1 MSFSHDIGIFYS
13 DEAKEGLEETSASA
27 PRQERVIPAAQ
38 SPPPPPPPDRDD
50 VLEKLKHLSAISA
63 SARAA
68 LLRSDEVF
76 THNLDALQLPEEDE
90 QPEPVPLSVQK
101 PKSSLFGAWGDSIK
115 TKSIADKAGDA
126 ADEKDGKGTHT
137 EDLTVSASI
146 TADKKD
152 GKGTED
158 QAAIDDA
165 DTAANLKLI
174 AEQKAADDAARAAW
188 EQAKKNYKFW
198 EVRPAKQY
206 YYKFPA
212 GMSATEQAQQQKG
225 LVIAYSV
232 GTSVEYFACVDSQYW
247 SNLGLN
253 LTAGEW
259 VLTTMVPPAI
269 CLVLGPGRRLQQDPL
284 GNFIVLANSI
294 NARSCLVAIET
305 TPAGASERTFALSF
319 LVEAD
324 IDAVATKEDQSE
336 HRGRARDSFLQE
348 CVYPLL
354 EPHIQAANGRLPK
367 DEPLPPIPR
376 YPATVHRPER
386 IQQSGVS
393 NSSLSVIENDAK
405 FIMRRDSIASRK
417 VRRKSVLPK
426 GELVPINGARYGDIG
441 LREGEELGG
450 FGRELLL
457 QFWGDCYD
465 EKVDPAGFSAVLASP
480 GDSTLK
486 IGGKLWCFTKA
497 HRKEVA
503 EDRSQ
508 PPCNAGA
515 LINHAPEGSGANCTW
530 ILPKGKRNQ
539 YPILKMTDNLVYGGF
554 FLFDYDGQKGS
565 VYWPQHVGGVTPR
578 DMPLAAD
585 ADRKLI
591 WPRFNKPS
599 PAPQNF
605 KLPAKKTAAGKKV
618 GVGGKGGNQT
628 HLPTCL
634 CPTCPLGIKK
644 RAKAR
649 AKLVAANNTEARAQE
664 ETDEEDSDDESEDSD
679 DESEDSPLQSPKK
692 KKVKRGTAKESG
704 SKRPD
709 GQTPIQGGGDR
720 QVCAP
725 GCRCPRCRQSQRV
738 PGHGEGC
745 DCTGCVPHG
754 KGCKCEECVPD
765 AKHGKG
771 CRCKEKCAPLSSP
784 PHVVPFAIPP
794 SSPPDQ
800 HGGYGGQQPA
810 LSPVFQPAA
819 GGGRGGKSLAAYLA
833 YSQQQATSYLSHS
846 QQQSTSFLNY
856 MAGGNSRLEIRTCP
870 PDVGI
875 TGGVARFASFCYL
888 IRGYTAWGS
897 GLYRQA
903 HSSMEYN
910 KGAIDLATT
919 NIYRQKLDHI
929 DLRYEYVNAMILAGK
944 AMLEKIGSADNYG
957 AEGEWRVEG
966 QVQRWA
972 ARPRKARRS
981 CYTGRASHSIRQG
994 PTAFLTASSPLAG
1007 VRMHD
1012 PHDRQ
1017 ATTRGRQ

>member
-1 MSFSHDIGIFYS
+1 MSFSRDIGIFCS

-27 PRQERVIPAAQ
+27 PRQERVIPAAH

-115 TKSIADKAGDA
+115 SKSIADKAGDA

-137 EDLTVSASI
+137 EDLTVSAS

-152 GKGTED
+152 CKGTED

-284 GNFIVLANSI
+284 GKFIVLANSI
-294 NARSCLVAIET
+294 NTRSCLVAIET

-324 IDAVATKEDQSE
+324 IDAVATKKDQSE

-376 YPATVHRPER
+376 YRATVHRPER

-426 GELVPINGARYGDIG
+426 VEVRVVAMDSFVDPEGRDPLEGYEVQLFPINGARYGGIG

-465 EKVDPAGFSAVLASP
+465 EKDPAGFSAVLASP

-539 YPILKMTDNLVYGGF
+539 YPILKMTDNLVYGDF
-554 FLFDYDGQKGS
+554 F
-565 VYWPQHVGGVTPR
+565 
-578 DMPLAAD
+578 
-585 ADRKLI
+585 I
-591 WPRFNKPS
+591 
-599 PAPQNF
+599 
-605 KLPAKKTAAGKKV
+605 
-618 GVGGKGGNQT
+618 
-628 HLPTCL
+628 
-634 CPTCPLGIKK
+634 
-644 RAKAR
+644 
-649 AKLVAANNTEARAQE
+649 
-664 ETDEEDSDDESEDSD
+664 
-679 DESEDSPLQSPKK
+679 
-692 KKVKRGTAKESG
+692 
-704 SKRPD
+704 
-709 GQTPIQGGGDR
+709 
-720 QVCAP
+720 
-725 GCRCPRCRQSQRV
+725 
-738 PGHGEGC
+738 
-745 DCTGCVPHG
+745 
-754 KGCKCEECVPD
+754 
-765 AKHGKG
+765 
-771 CRCKEKCAPLSSP
+771 
-784 PHVVPFAIPP
+784 
-794 SSPPDQ
+794 
-800 HGGYGGQQPA
+800 
-810 LSPVFQPAA
+810 
-819 GGGRGGKSLAAYLA
+819 
-833 YSQQQATSYLSHS
+833 
-846 QQQSTSFLNY
+846 
-856 MAGGNSRLEIRTCP
+856 
-870 PDVGI
+870 
-875 TGGVARFASFCYL
+875 
-888 IRGYTAWGS
+888 
-897 GLYRQA
+897 
-903 HSSMEYN
+903 
-910 KGAIDLATT
+910 
-919 NIYRQKLDHI
+919 
-929 DLRYEYVNAMILAGK
+929 
-944 AMLEKIGSADNYG
+944 
-957 AEGEWRVEG
+957 
-966 QVQRWA
+966 
-972 ARPRKARRS
+972 
-981 CYTGRASHSIRQG
+981 
-994 PTAFLTASSPLAG
+994 
-1007 VRMHD
+1007 
-1012 PHDRQ
+1012 
-1017 ATTRGRQ
+1017 